1 MTLKKKVT
9 VIGCQD
15 LREYEK
21 IREMNI
27 EEREKAMKELLKE
40 INKDKEEMNEHVPKK
55 R

>member
-1 MTLKKKVT
+1 MAVY
-9 VIGCQD
+9 GCRG
-15 LREYEK
+15 LCEYEK

-40 INKDKEEMNEHVPKK
+40 INKDKEEMNEHASKK